1 LIFALLLFKNNYLKT
16 SFLFLLLLNLSLS
29 CYAQNF
35 HLKISGNTD
44 TENKTIDSLQ
54 YVTKHHNAKSVD
66 NEISLMSEKLIK
78 IGFLDNEIKEK
89 RKTSDSIFYA
99 KFSLGKKIKKIHIYI
114 GINTLE
120 KNSLILTKLKDTT
133 TIAYS
138 EIEAFLNQTLNELE
152 QNGYALAK
160 LKLTN
165 IQKKNSNLYAELN
178 IESNKRRQLNSI
190 IIKFPENK
198 QEETFPSG
206 PLTQINRKYKNK
218 NFNKEIISQI
228 HNDFESFRFVN
239 QIKYPE
245 ILLTKDSTKVYV
257 YLEKRKSN
265 TFDGFIGFSNNED
278 EKITLNGYLDIVLE
292 NILKSG
298 EELSVYWKSD
308 GNKQKTFN
316 TALDLPYLFKT
327 PINIKAQIQ
336 IFKQDSTFQNTK
348 TAIDLGYILNHNTRM
363 YIGHQSTESSD
374 IQNTNNNTI
383 SDFTNSFTTT
393 SFRHTR
399 FDFNN
404 TLFPKKSA
412 IEFIVGLGKRH
423 TNDSQET
430 AGTAKQLQINL
441 QAMYNFYLNKKNY
454 INLRTQNHYLQSDTY
469 IINELYRFGGINS
482 IRGFT
487 ENSLQAQFMS
497 SLLTE
502 YRYIISPNLY
512 LHSIVDYC
520 IYKDPFNITNK
531 NANEN
536 LIGIGL
542 GAGVQTKNGMLKIA
556 IANGS
561 SKNIEKEFYNT
572 MINIC
577 YNVKF

>member
-1 LIFALLLFKNNYLKT
+1 MKT
-16 SFLFLLLLNLSLS
+16 SLLFLLFINLSLS
-29 CYAQNF
+29 CYAQTF
-35 HLKISGNTD
+35 RLKISGNTD
-44 TENKTIDSLQ
+44 TENKTIDSLH
-54 YVTKHHNAKSVD
+54 YATKHNDAKSVE
-66 NEISLMSEKLIK
+66 NEISLISEKLSK

-89 RKTSDSIFYA
+89 RKTSDSTFYA
-99 KFSLGKKIKKIHIYI
+99 EFRLGKRIKKIHIYI

-120 KNSLILTKLKDTT
+120 KNSLLLPKLKDTT
-133 TIAYS
+133 TIPYS
-138 EIEAFLNQTLNELE
+138 EIEVFLNQTINELE

-160 LKLTN
+160 LKLIN

-178 IESNKRRQLNSI
+178 IELNKQRQLNSI
-190 IIKFPENK
+190 IVKYPENK
-198 QEETFPSG
+198 QKEKFPNG

-218 NFNKEIISQI
+218 TFNKEMIDLI
-228 HNDFESFRFVN
+228 HNDFENFRFVS

-265 TFDGFIGFSNNED
+265 NFDGFIGFSNNEN

-316 TALDLPYLFKT
+316 AALDLPYLFKT
-327 PINIKAQIQ
+327 PANIKAQIQ

-348 TAIDLGYILNHNTRM
+348 TAIDLGYIINYNTRM
-363 YIGHQSTESSD
+363 YLGYQSTESSD
-374 IQNTNNNTI
+374 IQNTNDNTI

-393 SFRHTR
+393 SFRYTK
-399 FDFNN
+399 FELNN
-404 TLFPKKSA
+404 TLFPKKAA
-412 IEFIVGLGKRH
+412 IEFTIGLGKRH
-423 TNDSQET
+423 TNDSPET

-454 INLRTQNHYLQSDTY
+454 INLRTQNYYLQSETY
-469 IINELYRFGGINS
+469 ITNELYRFGGINS

-487 ENSLQAQFMS
+487 ENSLQAQFIS
-497 SLLTE
+497 SILTE
-502 YRYIISPNLY
+502 YRFIISPNLY

-531 NANEN
+531 NTNEN

-542 GAGVQTKNGMLKIA
+542 GAGVQTKNGLLKFA
-556 IANGS
+556 IANGT
-561 SKNIEKEFYNT
+561 SKNTEKEFYNT

>member
-1 LIFALLLFKNNYLKT
+1 MIFALLLFKNNYLKT
-16 SFLFLLLLNLSLS
+16 SLLFLLFINLSLS
-29 CYAQNF
+29 CYAQTF
-35 HLKISGNTD
+35 RLKISGNTD
-44 TENKTIDSLQ
+44 TENKTIDSLH
-54 YVTKHHNAKSVD
+54 YATKHNDAKSVE
-66 NEISLMSEKLIK
+66 NEISLISEKLSK

-89 RKTSDSIFYA
+89 RKTSDSTFYA
-99 KFSLGKKIKKIHIYI
+99 EFRLGKRIKNIHIYI

-120 KNSLILTKLKDTT
+120 KNSLLLPKLKDTT
-133 TIAYS
+133 TIPYS
-138 EIEAFLNQTLNELE
+138 EIEVFLHQTINELE

-160 LKLTN
+160 LKLIN

-178 IESNKRRQLNSI
+178 IELNKQRQLNSI
-190 IIKFPENK
+190 IVKYPENK
-198 QEETFPSG
+198 QKEKFPNG

-218 NFNKEIISQI
+218 TFNKEIIGLI
-228 HNDFESFRFVN
+228 HNDFENFRFVS

-265 TFDGFIGFSNNED
+265 TFDGFIGFSNNEN
-278 EKITLNGYLDIVLE
+278 EKITLNGYLNIVLE

-316 TALDLPYLFKT
+316 AALDLPYLFKT
-327 PINIKAQIQ
+327 PANIKAQIQ

-348 TAIDLGYILNHNTRM
+348 TAIDLGYIINYNTRM
-363 YIGHQSTESSD
+363 YLGYQSTESSD
-374 IQNTNNNTI
+374 IQNTNDNTI

-393 SFRHTR
+393 SFRYTK
-399 FDFNN
+399 FELNN
-404 TLFPKKSA
+404 TLFPKKAA
-412 IEFIVGLGKRH
+412 IEFTIGLGKRR
-423 TNDSQET
+423 TNDSPET
-430 AGTAKQLQINL
+430 AGIAKQLQINL

-454 INLRTQNHYLQSDTY
+454 INLRTQNYYLQSDTY
-469 IINELYRFGGINS
+469 ITNELYRFGGINS

-497 SLLTE
+497 SILTE
-502 YRYIISPNLY
+502 YRFIISPNLY

-520 IYKDPFNITNK
+520 IYKDPLNTTNK
-531 NANEN
+531 NTNEN

-542 GAGVQTKNGMLKIA
+542 GAGVQTKNGLLKFA
-556 IANGS
+556 IANGT
-561 SKNIEKEFYNT
+561 SKNAEKEFYNT